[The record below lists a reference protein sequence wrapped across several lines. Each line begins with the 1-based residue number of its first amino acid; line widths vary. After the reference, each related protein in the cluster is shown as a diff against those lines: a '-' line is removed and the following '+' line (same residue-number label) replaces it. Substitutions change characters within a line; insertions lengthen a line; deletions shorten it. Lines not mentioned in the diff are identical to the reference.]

1 MLRRPTAVYLRGL
14 CEFPVCRLDFGPYPS
29 VCICTV
35 AAAAFR
41 YRRFPA
47 AFSSHTASPRLGSA
61 DRIQPRRPRSKRC
74 IRLVNV
80 QSVNH
85 VVKNRNHRI
94 RLNVAFDSV
103 SIQSRFFMVPSLLR
117 P

>member
-1 MLRRPTAVYLRGL
+1 MYLRGL
-14 CEFPVCRLDFGPYPS
+14 CEFPVCWLDFGPYPS

-41 YRRFPA
+41 YRRFPRCLFHPVREVQTG
-47 AFSSHTASPRLGSA
+47 FSRAS
-61 DRIQPRRPRSKRC
+61 RPDKVTKKC
-74 IRLVNV
+74 ICPVNV

-85 VVKNRNHRI
+85 VVQNRNHPTRI
-94 RLNVAFDSV
+94 RLNVAFDSIR
-103 SIQSRFFMVPSLLR
+103 SCFFMVPLLLQ